1 MPIGSDSYQDAPGV
15 TVKGVTAL
23 VDEIVGD
30 QDSVTDALRKAEE
43 IFQTTLAGHITTVYQ
58 TNKAARRESNIE
70 QEMIQSLYSVNMEY
84 QADELKAIK
93 SGSKIYMGLTA
104 TKSRA
109 ARSWI
114 KDLIQP
120 ANEIPF
126 QIDPSPLED
135 LPEEIITQIEKAFK
149 EDKERLEKEIEEEF
163 AKEQEASQPQAA
175 PGGPQGGPGQPPAA
189 PGGPAPQEGQEQGP
203 PPKPSS
209 ALMAA
214 RKLKRT
220 AELKRDVEEAIIG
233 EISKIAKSDIKRIER
248 QVVDQLVE
256 GDWDPALSDFIED
269 FTIYPTAFMK
279 GPVVTTKNKLSW
291 ENGKAVPTRQT
302 VFTNQ
307 RISPLDVYPSPSA
320 KTIYDGDFCEH
331 LRLTKKELSD
341 LTFLKEE
348 DNTGYK
354 KTNII
359 KILEGDPSGIN
370 SSWVDAEIE
379 EDKIKAEKRGSQT
392 YASEG
397 ISHGLHFWGT
407 ASVKMLREWGY
418 DEADLSEYE
427 DYHEVEIEA
436 ILVGS
441 LVIKCLINRDPLGRR
456 PYYSASFQ
464 TRSGSLWGKSLPSL
478 MRDIQRMCNACAR
491 ALADNMG
498 LSSGPQVGV
507 VIDRLADDGPIE
519 ALYPGKIWQFTADPT
534 GNGGKPIEFFIVPS
548 NAQELLAVYDKF
560 EIKADDVTGVPRY
573 AYGNDN
579 VGGAAQTAKG
589 LSMLLESASKGIKG
603 SIKNISEGLITPRVE
618 YQFYLHLLNEM
629 EQDNPIK
636 FSGDINVVVNAAEA
650 ITIKAAETELQK
662 ELLQAITSTPMGME
676 VLGLEGYG
684 DLLRKIFKGA
694 NLPEDS
700 IPSRLEL
707 KEKQAK
713 TEFQAEQAQAQ
724 AAKEA
729 ESANQVG
736 VQATQIQVDGQ
747 MQMHKGTQETKMME
761 MEQKSHE
768 KQVDQSLKAAEI
780 QQRTESEANKGAT
793 KLQDTTQKL
802 TAESQNVDRKLAV
815 DLAKSKQPVI

>member
-1 MPIGSDSYQDAPGV
+1 MPIGSDSVADAPGV
-15 TVKGVTAL
+15 TVKGISDI
-23 VDEIVGD
+23 VDEVVED
-30 QDSVTDALRKAEE
+30 QDSVTDKLTKAEE
-43 IFQTTLAGHITTVYQ
+43 VFQTTLAGHITSVYH

-70 QEMIQSLYSVNMEY
+70 REMIQSMYAVNMEY
-84 QADELKAIK
+84 QADELAAIK
-93 SGSKIYMGLTA
+93 TGSKIYMGLTA

-126 QIDPSPLED
+126 QINPSPMED
-135 LPEEIITQIEKAFK
+135 LPEGIVTQVEKAFE
-149 EDKERLEKEIEEEF
+149 EDKARLEKEIEEEF
-163 AKEQEASQPQAA
+163 AKEQEV
-175 PGGPQGGPGQPPAA
+175 GQGRPNPAGPPAA
-189 PGGPAPQEGQEQGP
+189 DGAPPPQEGQEQAPP

-220 AELKRDVEEAIIG
+220 AELKRDVEEAIMS
-233 EISKIAKSDIKRIER
+233 EISKIAKADIRRIER

-256 GDWDPALSDFIED
+256 GDWDKALSDFIED

-279 GPVVTTKNKLSW
+279 GPVVTTKNKLTW
-291 ENGKAVPTRQT
+291 EGGKAVPTRQT

-307 RISPLDVYPSPSA
+307 RVSPLDVYPSPSA

-354 KTNII
+354 KRNII

-379 EDKIKAEKRGSQT
+379 EDKIRAEKRGSQS

-418 DEADLSEYE
+418 EEADLSEYE

-478 MRDIQRMCNACAR
+478 MRDIQRICNACAR
-491 ALADNMG
+491 ALSDNMG

-519 ALYPGKIWQFTADPT
+519 SLFPGKIWQFTADPT
-534 GNGGKPIEFFIVPS
+534 GNGGKPIEFFMVPS

-618 YQFYLHLLNEM
+618 YQFYVHLLNEM
-629 EQDNPIK
+629 EKETPVK
-636 FSGDINVVVNAAEA
+636 FSGDICIVVNAAEA

-662 ELLQAITSTPMGME
+662 ELLQAISATPMGME

-707 KEKQAK
+707 KERQAK
-713 TEFQAEQAQAQ
+713 QKFMAEQAQAQ

-729 ESANQVG
+729 EAANQVG
-736 VQATQIQVDGQ
+736 VQATQIQVEGQ
-747 MQMHKGTQETKMME
+747 KDMHRGTQETKMVE
-761 MEQKSHE
+761 LEQKAHDKS
-768 KQVDQSLKAAEI
+768 VDHSLKAAEI
-780 QQRTESEANKGAT
+780 QQRTETEANKGVT

-802 TAESQNVDRKLAV
+802 TAEGQNLDRKLAV